1 MTETDSFQCIYNLCK
16 TPSQNRTGDE
26 TRISQSLGN
35 FKMRNELV
43 AFVSCEF

>member
-26 TRISQSLGN
+26 INISQSLGN